1 MADPLAAD
9 PLQMCSDCNVVADL
23 PGKLRLIGL
32 MGRGGVCLT
41 MTNDA
46 ALELAGVVSAGL
58 RSRARGGVDPG
69 PTMTS
74 LQLSQASARMR
85 ADEIEAAL
93 QRLHRVAWIAAL
105 GLTGWVICLAVFL
118 AGPR

>member
-1 MADPLAAD
+1 M
-9 PLQMCSDCNVVADL
+9 
-23 PGKLRLIGL
+23 PGCG
-32 MGRGGVCLT
+32 
-41 MTNDA
+41 
-46 ALELAGVVSAGL
+46 
-58 RSRARGGVDPG
+58 RARGGVDPG